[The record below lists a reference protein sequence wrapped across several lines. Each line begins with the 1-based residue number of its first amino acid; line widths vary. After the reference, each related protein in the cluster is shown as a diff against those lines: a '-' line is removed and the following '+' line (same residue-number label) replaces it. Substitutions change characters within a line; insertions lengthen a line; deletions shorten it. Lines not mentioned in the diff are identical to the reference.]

1 MTTTPNCHVPAH
13 HGGFRPTEYAHIVLK
28 TAQPEAL
35 IDWYVAVLGMQV
47 AVRTPMI
54 SMLTWDDSQDRL
66 AIIPTPDAVAPPANA
81 TGLHHAAFSVA
92 SLRELCDQYRSL
104 KAQGIVPL
112 RAWNHGVATSMY
124 YGDPDGNEIELTV
137 SAFESVEALN
147 EWFATGAFDINP
159 AGVLIDPDELCARV
173 DAGEAEIEILEP
185 HPDHLTWLQDHLKG
199 ATLT

>member
-1 MTTTPNCHVPAH
+1 MTTTPNAHVPEH

-47 AVRTPMI
+47 AVRTPLV
-54 SMLTWDDSQDRL
+54 SFLTWDHCQDRL

-81 TGLHHAAFSVA
+81 TGLHHAAFSAA

-104 KAQGIVPL
+104 KGQGIVPL
-112 RAWNHGVATSMY
+112 RAFNHGVATSMY
-124 YGDPDGNEIELTV
+124 YADPDGNEIELTV
-137 SAFESVEALN
+137 EAFESVEALN
-147 EWFATGAFDINP
+147 EWFATGAFDVNP
-159 AGVLIDPDELCARV
+159 VGVIIDPDELCARV
-173 DAGEAEIEILEP
+173 DAGEPELEILKP
-185 HPDHLTWLQDHLKG
+185 HPEHLTWLQDHLTS

>member
-1 MTTTPNCHVPAH
+1 MTMTPNAHVPAH

-47 AVRTPMI
+47 AVRTPLI
-54 SMLTWDDSQDRL
+54 SFLTWDHSQDRL
-66 AIIPTPDAVAPPANA
+66 AIIPTLDAVAPPANA

-112 RAWNHGVATSMY
+112 RAVNHGVATSMY
-124 YGDPDGNEIELTV
+124 YADPDGNEIELTV
-137 SAFESVEALN
+137 EAFESVEALN
-147 EWFATGAFDINP
+147 EWFATGAFDVNP
-159 AGVLIDPDELCARV
+159 FGVLIDPDELSARV
-173 DAGEAEIEILEP
+173 DAGEPELEILKP